1 MFTTTIKNN
10 IYKKVVKFMTGTDRK
25 PKWNSMVG
33 HDVRMSN
40 QLKFISNRIQ
50 KLRED
55 MEYAESRRDREI
67 QELVSTTECTCVHS
81 KDTLVVSGMGH
92 QWECEKMKIYYNAK
106 DNPAHSFKVHM
117 SKSEFQELQRMLG
130 FIEELHALSTDGYNN
145 LD

>member
-1 MFTTTIKNN
+1 MFTATIKNN
-10 IYKKVVKFMTGTDRK
+10 IYKKVVRFMTGTDRK

-50 KLRED
+50 RLRED

-67 QELVSTTECTCVHS
+67 QELVSTKECTCVHS

-92 QWECEKMKIYYNAK
+92 QWECEKMKIYHAAI
-106 DNPAHSFKVHM
+106 DNGAHYFKLHV
-117 SKSEFQELQRMLG
+117 SKPEFQELQRMLDL
-130 FIEELHALSTDGYNN
+130 IEELHALATDGYNN